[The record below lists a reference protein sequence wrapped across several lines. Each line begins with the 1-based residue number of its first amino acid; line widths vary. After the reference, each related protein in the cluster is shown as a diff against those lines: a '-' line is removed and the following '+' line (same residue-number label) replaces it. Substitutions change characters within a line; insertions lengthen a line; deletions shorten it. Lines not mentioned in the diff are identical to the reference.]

1 MPIQND
7 FLPFAAGSG
16 ANVLTQAQYAALTS
30 LIANGFSA
38 GVAPS
43 AQLNKV
49 WRQGSLMAA
58 VLAQFIVA
66 NTGQTAIDDGTTATL
81 LANLATAISVTAR
94 QNPVLAD
101 TGAANAYVVS
111 NLAAF
116 TAYPTSSG
124 LTLDVSIA
132 NANTGASTLNVDG
145 LGAKPILG
153 LGLQPLQGGELVA
166 KGVACLLYVVASTVN
181 GGNGAWVLTECAGG
195 AQQVA
200 AGSNSN
206 HAPNLGQFVGLASL
220 SGYFKLPIMASGVL
234 RTFIVQWGSM
244 VASGG
249 AGFAV
254 ATFPIAFPNA
264 MFRDAAFAGNSNIV
278 IYGQSATTTTRTFGM
293 TVGSTGAAAGDG
305 ASGSYIAIG
314 W

>member
-49 WRQGSLMAA
+49 WRQGGLMAA

-181 GGNGAWVLTECAGG
+181 GENGAWVVMECSGG

-200 AGSNSN
+200 PATQSQ
-206 HAPNLGQFVGLASL
+206 HAVSLGQFLSSL
-220 SGYFKLPIMASGVL
+220 SAGGYIKIPTAGGPLIL
-234 RTFIVQWGSM
+234 QWGSLTPT
-244 VASGG
+244 GG
-249 AGFAV
+249 AQTASL
-254 ATFPIAFPNA
+254 PIAFPNNNFA
-264 MFRDAAFAGNSNIV
+264 IVGQFSTSVDAEFGYVNISGVGLTQYRVVVRDS
-278 IYGQSATTTTRTFGM
+278 S
-293 TVGSTGAAAGDG
+293 GALL
-305 ASGSYIAIG
+305 SKQVRWFAIG
-314 W
+314 N